1 MFSVKIPFSITSLN
15 VRGLQNLVK
24 RKAMFLFCK
33 NWDSHFI
40 FLQETHSSECEK
52 IVFSHGTT
60 RSAGV
65 AILFNKSP
73 GKIITTRVDLNGH
86 WVALVLNIE
95 EVFFILINI
104 YGYNSMSHN
113 QRLFSELLD
122 VIVELRT
129 LYPTDNII
137 LGGDFNIVPEEVID
151 RYPSKCRPTTQ
162 PNALIS
168 QLCLK

>member
-129 LYPTDNII
+129 LYPMII
-137 LGGDFNIVPEEVID
+137 LFWVEILILCQRRLLID
-151 RYPSKCRPTTQ
+151 THL
-162 PNALIS
+162 NVGL
-168 QLCLK
+168 LLNLMH